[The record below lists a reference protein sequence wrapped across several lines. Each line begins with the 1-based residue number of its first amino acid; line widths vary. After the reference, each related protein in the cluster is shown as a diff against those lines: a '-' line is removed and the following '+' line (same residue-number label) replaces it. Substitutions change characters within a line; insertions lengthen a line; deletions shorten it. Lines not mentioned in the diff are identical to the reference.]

1 MAIGINLKEESPTE
15 TAVGKKGEVREVSKE
30 KRIAQLQA
38 KMEKD
43 FGEGTLIGGREKS
56 KHYDII
62 STGSLG
68 LDKALG
74 IGGLPRG
81 RIVEMIG
88 WESSGKTTLAIHIM
102 AEAHKNPDSWCAFVD
117 VEHAF
122 DSSYAEKLGVDLNRL
137 KINQPSNA
145 EEALE
150 IADRLCSS
158 GDFDVVVLDS
168 VAALVTKA
176 ELERTMGES
185 SMGKQSMLMSQAMRK
200 LTPIVSNSNTLM
212 IFINQMR
219 EKIGVM
225 FGSPETTPGGNALK
239 FYSSVR
245 LDIRRYIGEKTGAIV
260 EGDERVGNL
269 TKVKVIKNKTS
280 PPFRECEFNIR
291 YGEGIDNYGE
301 ILKLAVDSDVI
312 IKTGN
317 TYTYKGEKLAI
328 GRDNTVQVLRERPEM
343 YNEIKEKVKESYTP
357 KEFEP
362 TKDEI

>member
-1 MAIGINLKEESPTE
+1 MAKAEVVEELK
-15 TAVGKKGEVREVSKE
+15 EVREESKE
-30 KRIAQLQA
+30 KRIAKLQA

-43 FGEGTLIGGREKS
+43 FGEGTLVGGKEKS
-56 KHYDII
+56 KYYDVI

-81 RIVEMIG
+81 RIVEMMG
-88 WESSGKTTLAIHIM
+88 WESSGKTTLAIHVI
-102 AEAHKNPDSWCAFVD
+102 AEAHKNPDSWCAFID

-122 DSSYAEKLGVDLNRL
+122 DSQYAENLGVDLARL
-137 KINQPSNA
+137 KISQPSNA

-150 IADRLCSS
+150 IADRLCKS

-185 SMGKQSMLMSQAMRK
+185 NMGKQSMLMSQAMRK
-200 LTPIVSNSNTLM
+200 LTPIVNQSNTLM
-212 IFINQMR
+212 VFINQMR

-239 FYSSVR
+239 FYASVR
-245 LDIRRYIGEKTGAIV
+245 LDIRRYIGDKSGAIS
-260 EGDERVGNL
+260 EGGERVGNL

-280 PPFRECEFNIR
+280 PPFRECEFNII

-301 ILKLAVDSDVI
+301 ILKLATDSEVI
-312 IKTGN
+312 IKSGI
-317 TYTYKGEKLAI
+317 TYTYKGEKLGV
-328 GRDNTVQVLRERPEM
+328 GRDKALQALKDDLKM
-343 YNEIKEKVKESYTP
+343 YNEVKEKVKESYTP
-357 KEFEP
+357 TEFKP
-362 TKDEI
+362 TEDDI